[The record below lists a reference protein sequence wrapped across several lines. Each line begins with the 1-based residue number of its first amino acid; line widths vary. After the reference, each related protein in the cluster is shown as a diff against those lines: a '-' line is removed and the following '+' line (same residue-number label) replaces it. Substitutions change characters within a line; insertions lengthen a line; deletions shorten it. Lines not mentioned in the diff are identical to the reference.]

1 MSTTDRPWLK
11 HYGPKTQADIDP
23 NDFKNVPQML
33 KHAASKFGRKR
44 AFTTCMPNG
53 MNGSLSFE
61 QVDRKSDAFALYLRE
76 KVGLKPG
83 DRVIVQTPN
92 CLSYPIAAFGIL
104 KAGCVLVNTNPLYT
118 VREMQHQFSDSGAKA
133 IVIINMFTDKLQ
145 AVLKQHSF
153 DEILISRV
161 SDFFTAPVGRVIDL
175 ILKYWNQQVPAS
187 PYKDNSFEQ
196 AVRWG
201 EKNYDRAKLEGYS
214 NDISPDTLAVLQ
226 YTGGT
231 TGVSKGAML
240 SHLNLMANMKQI
252 FELIGKE
259 IEEGKETVMTA
270 LPLYHIFAFTVN
282 LMGFFTRGGHN
293 ILIPNPRP
301 LSNLKR
307 AFENYPITWLPAV
320 NTLLNAL
327 TQEVWFCDSPPKT
340 LKAAVAGG
348 MALQEA
354 VAIRWTEVTGTPVT
368 EGYGLTEASPV
379 ISFNPFHGLKKSNS
393 IGIPVPSTFIR
404 LELESGEIAA
414 EGEPGELCC
423 YGPQVMLGYWNQPE
437 ETAKTLSDGWL
448 KTGDI
453 AVFDE
458 DGYLKIVDRKKD
470 MIVVSG
476 FNVYPNEVE
485 DCLVKHPAILEAAV
499 IGISDEKTTEAVKAF
514 IVLKSGA
521 DIPQVTDK
529 EIIAHCKELLT
540 AYKLPKVIEFRSDLP
555 KSPVGKILRKELR
568 REV

>member
-1 MSTTDRPWLK
+1 MTTNDRPWLK
-11 HYGPKTQADIDP
+11 HYGPKTRADIAV
-23 NDFKNVPQML
+23 NDFRNIAEML
-33 KHAASKFGRKR
+33 KHAAEKFKRKK
-44 AFTTCMPNG
+44 AFTTCMSNG

-76 KVGLKPG
+76 KVGLKAG
-83 DRVIVQTPN
+83 DRVVLQMPN
-92 CLSYPIAAFGIL
+92 CLSYPVAAFGVL

-118 VREMQHQFSDSGAKA
+118 AREMQHQFVDSGAKL

-145 AVLKQHSF
+145 EVSKVHSF
-153 DEILISRV
+153 DEVLVSRV
-161 SDFFTAPVGRVIDL
+161 SDFFNPAVGRVMDL
-175 ILKYWNQQVPAS
+175 ILKYWNKQVPTS
-187 PYKDNSFEQ
+187 PYQDNCFEL

-201 EKNYDRAKLEGYS
+201 EKNFDRSKLEGYLK
-214 NDISPDTLAVLQ
+214 DISPETLAVLQ

-240 SHLNLMANMKQI
+240 SHLNLMSNMQQI
-252 FELIGKE
+252 FELIGTE

-282 LMGFFTRGGHN
+282 LMGFYTKGGHN

-348 MALQEA
+348 MALQET
-354 VAIRWTEVTGTPVT
+354 VAARWAEVTGTPVT

-379 ISFNPFHGLKKSNS
+379 ISFNPFNGPKKRNS
-393 IGIPVPSTFIR
+393 IGVPLPSTFVR
-404 LELESGEIAA
+404 LELENGEIAA
-414 EGEPGELCC
+414 PGEPGELCC
-423 YGPQVMLGYWNQPE
+423 FGPQVMLGYWNQPE
-437 ETAKTLSDGWL
+437 ETAKTLREGWL

-485 DCLVKHPAILEAAV
+485 DCLVKHPMILEAAV

-514 IVLKSGA
+514 IVLKSGV
-521 DIPQVTDK
+521 DMPEVTEK
-529 EIIAHCKELLT
+529 EIMAHCKQLLT
-540 AYKLPKVIEFRSDLP
+540 AYKLPRVIEFRNELP